1 MKKIL
6 LSALLFGS
14 LSLYAAEAM
23 SSADKALYSADD
35 NPGEIFVPKGEKLF
49 TKLGGSLADF
59 ASFLGTNEDKL
70 GEAVATFPKYVEKL
84 QSVVSLDQAIQGYF
98 SLKNVKA
105 PALKSDEM
113 ANLTLYIRA
122 EANELP
128 IAIDASDKRVL
139 AYIEKGKE
147 IYETPRGK
155 RGLACYSCH
164 NDKIVGMRLRMQ
176 ELPDPNDAT
185 TKAAATWPGYRM
197 MQSRITTLQT
207 RMQQCMKNSAQ
218 AVIPHGSEEMVAL
231 EAYLTSK
238 VQGKEIAVPGL
249 KR

>member
-6 LSALLFGS
+6 FSTLLLGFV
-14 LSLYAAEAM
+14 SLYAGEAM
-23 SSADKALYSADD
+23 SAADKALYSLDD
-35 NPGEIFVPKGEKLF
+35 NPGEIYLLKGEQHF
-49 TKLGGSLADF
+49 GKLGGSLSDF
-59 ASFLGTNEDKL
+59 ASFLGTTEDKL
-70 GEAVATFPKYVEKL
+70 AEVVATFPRYVEKL
-84 QSVVSLDQAIQGYF
+84 KSVVSLEQAIQGYF
-98 SLKNVKA
+98 NLKKVKA
-105 PALKSDEM
+105 PVLKSDDM

-128 IAIDASDKRVL
+128 VAIDETDERVL
-139 AYIEKGKE
+139 AYIKYGEELYKTK
-147 IYETPRGK
+147 RGK

-164 NDKIVGMRLRMQ
+164 SSEVVGMRLRMQ
-176 ELPDPNDAT
+176 ELPDPNDSV

-197 MQSRITTLQT
+197 MQSRIVTLQT

-218 AVIPHGSEEMVAL
+218 AVIPHGSKEMVAL

-238 VQGKEIAVPGL
+238 VKGQEIAVPGL